1 MAAKQIT
8 YNEKAREAL
17 KRGVDALANAVKVTL
32 GPKGRNVIL
41 DKGYGAP
48 TITND
53 GVTIAKEIELADKV
67 ENMGAEIVKEV
78 ATKTNDVAGDGTTTA
93 TLLAQAIV
101 TEGIKNIAAGASPV
115 GIKRGIERASDAVVK
130 KLRDISIEISP
141 SNKDEV
147 AQVATIS
154 AKDSAIGDKIADII
168 KKVGKDGVITV
179 EEAQTFGISTEVVE
193 GMQFDRGY
201 ISPYMITNPER
212 MEAIYKDA
220 YILITDRKVS
230 SINEILPLLEKLAQS
245 GKKELVIVA
254 EDVDGDALT
263 TLVLNKLRGTFHTLA
278 LKAPGFGDRREEIL
292 EDIATVTGGKVISEK
307 TGMKLEGVELNMLG
321 EAKKIVATKE
331 NTTIVGGAGGKAD
344 IEHRVAQI
352 RTQIEQTDS
361 SFDRE
366 KLEERMAKLS
376 GGVAV
381 IRVGAATEVE
391 QKEKQHRIEDAVAA
405 TKAAIAEGVV
415 PGGGVALMRAVDV
428 LDKMIEA
435 AEKGANRDEWTG
447 MKILREAI
455 QKPLWQIAE
464 NAGISGSV
472 VVEAVRKLKGSHGF
486 NAATGEYEDLIK
498 AGIVD
503 PTKVTR
509 SALQNA
515 VSAASMLLTTEVVVS
530 EIPEKNP
537 PAGGQMPDMHG
548 MGGMGGGF

>member
-53 GVTIAKEIELADKV
+53 GVTIAKEIELPDKI

-101 TEGIKNIAAGASPV
+101 TEGIKNIAAGASPI

-141 SNKDEV
+141 SNKEEV

-154 AKDSAIGDKIADII
+154 AKDAAIGDKIADII

-201 ISPYMITNPER
+201 ISPYMVTNAER
-212 MEAIYKDA
+212 MEAVYKDA
-220 YILITDRKVS
+220 YILITDRKIS

-278 LKAPGFGDRREEIL
+278 LKAPGFGDRREEML

-307 TGMKLEGVELNMLG
+307 TGMKLESAELNMLG

-331 NTTIVGGAGGKAD
+331 NTTIVGGAGGKTD
-344 IEHRVAQI
+344 IEHRIAQI
-352 RTQIEQTDS
+352 RSQIEQSDS

-391 QKEKQHRIEDAVAA
+391 QKEK
-405 TKAAIAEGVV
+405 
-415 PGGGVALMRAVDV
+415 
-428 LDKMIEA
+428 
-435 AEKGANRDEWTG
+435 
-447 MKILREAI
+447 
-455 QKPLWQIAE
+455 
-464 NAGISGSV
+464 
-472 VVEAVRKLKGSHGF
+472 
-486 NAATGEYEDLIK
+486 
-498 AGIVD
+498 
-503 PTKVTR
+503 
-509 SALQNA
+509 
-515 VSAASMLLTTEVVVS
+515 
-530 EIPEKNP
+530 
-537 PAGGQMPDMHG
+537 
-548 MGGMGGGF
+548 

>member
-53 GVTIAKEIELADKV
+53 GVTIAKEIELPDKI

-101 TEGIKNIAAGASPV
+101 TEGIKNIAAGASPI

-141 SNKDEV
+141 SNKEEV

-154 AKDSAIGDKIADII
+154 AKDAAIGDKIADII

-201 ISPYMITNPER
+201 ISPYMVTNAER
-212 MEAIYKDA
+212 MEAVYKDA
-220 YILITDRKVS
+220 YILITDRKIS

-278 LKAPGFGDRREEIL
+278 LKAPGFGDRREEML

-307 TGMKLEGVELNMLG
+307 TGMKLESAELNMLG

-331 NTTIVGGAGGKAD
+331 NTTIVGGAGGKTD
-344 IEHRVAQI
+344 IEHRIAQI
-352 RTQIEQTDS
+352 RSQIEQSDS

-391 QKEKQHRIEDAVAA
+391 QKEKQHRIEDAVSA

-415 PGGGVALMRAVDV
+415 PGGGVALMRAVEV
-428 LDKMIEA
+428 LDKMIET
-435 AEKGANRDEWTG
+435 AEKSDNRDEWTG

-530 EIPEKNP
+530 EIPEKKEAAP
-537 PAGGQMPDMHG
+537 MPDMHG
-548 MGGMGGGF
+548 MGGGF